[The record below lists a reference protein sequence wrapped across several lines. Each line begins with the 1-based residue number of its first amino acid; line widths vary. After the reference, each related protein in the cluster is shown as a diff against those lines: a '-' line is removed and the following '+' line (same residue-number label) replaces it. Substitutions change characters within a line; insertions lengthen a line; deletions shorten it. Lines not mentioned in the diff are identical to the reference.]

1 MSNRESTSGFKYF
14 CVDIYVLLRNVY
26 IELIDVNVHNPTCAF
41 SFLYCIKEGCA
52 EVYNFS
58 NLDFMIL
65 FIWDFL
71 RAIYEYV
78 WLACFEF
85 IFGLLVCVC
94 VCVFLPQNQSDDG
107 DVIDCVDINE
117 RPALNHLPD
126 HDRQKVQVS
135 PYSKNE
141 KKILIF
147 LYSWSRHEKI

>member
-1 MSNRESTSGFKYF
+1 MRNFYFMSNRESTSGFKYF

-94 VCVFLPQNQSDDG
+94 VCFSSPKS
-107 DVIDCVDINE
+107 E
-117 RPALNHLPD
+117 RRWRCDWLRGHQRAAGTE
-126 HDRQKVQVS
+126 S
-135 PYSKNE
+135 S
-141 KKILIF
+141 
-147 LYSWSRHEKI
+147 SWSWPPKSSGLPLL